1 MSRATRPSPLIVSP
15 EIFRLVTKLRRSFS
29 EALVCSGIAAA
40 QRWRIVYEATSAP
53 QPEFEL
59 PGVSGAAHVEG
70 ERLSRRAIT
79 FVAVPANMACRR
91 SSRARA
97 ERPVPSLTRKDS
109 NGTSGSIDPVSTT
122 SSTQGLCH
130 GMPTRGW
137 HRFQPS
143 CTVTGMPR

>member
-1 MSRATRPSPLIVSP
+1 MVTTRVVNGGMALSARPRRSPRCRQNDGPSFRQVFISPSMVSRATRPSPLIVSP

-97 ERPVPSLTRKDS
+97 ERPVPSL
-109 NGTSGSIDPVSTT
+109 N
-122 SSTQGLCH
+122 
-130 GMPTRGW
+130 
-137 HRFQPS
+137 
-143 CTVTGMPR
+143 